1 MKLRLPLFLIGFMGA
16 GKTTL
21 GKVLAE
27 RTGVPFIDTDTCIE
41 ELQGTTIANIFLER
55 GEKTFRS
62 IENQLLHDII
72 DSHQG
77 CIISTGGGMPC
88 HGSNVELM
96 REAGGVVYIRL
107 SVNSLAN
114 RLRSEADIRPL
125 LVDRGKLT
133 LEERIRE
140 LLAAREGYYE
150 RAHVAIDADGLDPRE
165 LSARLLPHISQWRE
179 GGV

>member
-1 MKLRLPLFLIGFMGA
+1 MGA

-27 RTGVPFIDTDTCIE
+27 RTGIPFIDTDACIE
-41 ELQGTTIANIFLER
+41 ELQGTTIASIFLER
-55 GEKTFRS
+55 GEKAFRN
-62 IENQLLHDII
+62 IEKQLLHDII
-72 DSHQG
+72 DSHQE

-88 HGSNVELM
+88 HDSNVELM
-96 REAGGVVYIRL
+96 REAGCVVYIRL
-107 SVNSLAN
+107 SVTSLEN
-114 RLRSEADIRPL
+114 RLRSEANVRPL
-125 LVDRGKLT
+125 LVDRGKST

-140 LLAAREGYYE
+140 LLAEREGYYA
-150 RAHVAIDADGLDPRE
+150 RAHVFIDADGLEPRE